1 MCASAGSTRTGAERR
16 LRWRQSISH
25 EVSLTGIA
33 LHTGRQVRVR
43 VLPAEPSTG
52 IVFVRSDEAG
62 LEIPAT
68 LDFAGPSFYAT
79 VLERDGVRVSTI
91 EHLMAALYALQIDD
105 ARIEL
110 DGPEMPILDG
120 SSLPFVEALLRAGPV
135 ESDVERLFIHI
146 VRPLEVA
153 QEEKTISVHPA
164 AEYRVTYAIDFD
176 HPKLG
181 YQELTA
187 SLWGGDAF
195 RTKLAPARTFTFERE
210 VETLRKAG
218 LALGGSLE
226 NAVVVGDEGIL
237 NPGLRFPDEFVRH
250 KMLDLT
256 GDLSLL
262 GRPLL
267 GHVVAYRAGHDLHA
281 RLARKI
287 HDTPDAWF
295 LAPWAAASAEASGA

>member
-1 MCASAGSTRTGAERR
+1 M
-16 LRWRQSISH
+16 RWRQTISRA
-25 EVSLTGIA
+25 VSLSGIA
-33 LHTGRQVRVR
+33 LHTGRDVRVR
-43 VLPAEPSTG
+43 VLPAEPSSG
-52 IVFVRSDEAG
+52 IVFARVDESG

-68 LDFAGPSFYAT
+68 LAFAGPSFYAT

-105 ARIEL
+105 ARIEI

-120 SSLPFVEALLRAGPV
+120 SSLPFVEALLDAGPV
-135 ESDVERLFIHI
+135 ESRVERLFIHV
-146 VRPLEVA
+146 VRPIEVA
-153 QEEKTISVHPA
+153 HEEKTISVHPA

-176 HPKLG
+176 HPGLG

-210 VETLRKAG
+210 VEALRKAG
-218 LALGGSLE
+218 LALGGSLD
-226 NAVVVGDEGIL
+226 NAVVIGDGGIL

-281 RLARKI
+281 RLARRI
-287 HDTPDAWF
+287 HETPDAWF
-295 LAPWAAASAEASGA
+295 LAPFATDSAEASGA